1 MNVVIIGGGQKFG
14 KLLANKF
21 IDSDA
26 NVYILSHKDY
36 GDDTNHLSANFL
48 NIADVVEKFSK
59 LTSAIDKI
67 DLLFYNTNADLGP
80 CSIEDYKS
88 YSDVSKIKD
97 SWHNTITVQA
107 VIPHILSICALSKMD
122 ANSKIVFMT
131 SNLAFDIPRD
141 YCQWSS
147 GQPGGKASQNHMM
160 FALSNYNDKNTI
172 VYSIATHLEY
182 EYKEKVNNVLN
193 QIYNNLI
200 TIDKTLSGQIVQI
213 YYNGD
218 AAELESGG

>member
-147 GQPGGKASQNHMM
+147 GQQEAKHS
-160 FALSNYNDKNTI
+160 KI
-172 VYSIATHLEY
+172 I
-182 EYKEKVNNVLN
+182 
-193 QIYNNLI
+193 
-200 TIDKTLSGQIVQI
+200 
-213 YYNGD
+213 
-218 AAELESGG
+218 